1 MQGSLLRTA
10 LFLEET
16 RLTELLQNLTTKQK
30 VRNDRR
36 ITLGRAR
43 DDADRKERALTQE
56 QSSLNGAET
65 RRTQRLEVFVRE
77 GLIESVEK
85 QASDAVVRWGYAAA
99 QHERDRESHR
109 ATRRQQR
116 ETAERLRRESRNETE
131 RAAQLAQEV
140 RRLQEFIAT
149 GEHAREL
156 LSQHPAVTEAAEADF
171 ADPFSPILH
180 QRLATLIASYSRQIA
195 TIDVRYAELNL
206 TKSAIES
213 TGVAGAG
220 AEVAHVVRVLRDAG
234 VRSARPFNEYLA
246 ETIKDAARSR
256 TLVQSDPGRFL
267 GVCGPDRIRKAAG
280 VAWTG
285 RLPRKPVT
293 VSVAS
298 LEPAASQVDR
308 CVVVAE
314 DDSAFNTAAAA
325 RLAPKLAAAM
335 DADSQERKALEKRH
349 ERCVKAQQELESFLA
364 ILEKGAWLKRV
375 SRSK

>member
-1 MQGSLLRTA
+1 M
-10 LFLEET
+10 
-16 RLTELLQNLTTKQK
+16 
-30 VRNDRR
+30 
-36 ITLGRAR
+36 
-43 DDADRKERALTQE
+43 
-56 QSSLNGAET
+56 
-65 RRTQRLEVFVRE
+65 
-77 GLIESVEK
+77 
-85 QASDAVVRWGYAAA
+85 
-99 QHERDRESHR
+99 
-109 ATRRQQR
+109 
-116 ETAERLRRESRNETE
+116 
-131 RAAQLAQEV
+131 
-140 RRLQEFIAT
+140 
-149 GEHAREL
+149 
-156 LSQHPAVTEAAEADF
+156 
-171 ADPFSPILH
+171 
-180 QRLATLIASYSRQIA
+180 
-195 TIDVRYAELNL
+195 
-206 TKSAIES
+206 
-213 TGVAGAG
+213 
-220 AEVAHVVRVLRDAG
+220 VRVLRDAG

-314 DDSAFNTAAAA
+314 DDSAFNCGC
-325 RLAPKLAAAM
+325 RSWPKLAAAM

>member
-1 MQGSLLRTA
+1 M
-10 LFLEET
+10 
-16 RLTELLQNLTTKQK
+16 
-30 VRNDRR
+30 
-36 ITLGRAR
+36 
-43 DDADRKERALTQE
+43 
-56 QSSLNGAET
+56 
-65 RRTQRLEVFVRE
+65 
-77 GLIESVEK
+77 
-85 QASDAVVRWGYAAA
+85 
-99 QHERDRESHR
+99 
-109 ATRRQQR
+109 
-116 ETAERLRRESRNETE
+116 
-131 RAAQLAQEV
+131 
-140 RRLQEFIAT
+140 
-149 GEHAREL
+149 
-156 LSQHPAVTEAAEADF
+156 
-171 ADPFSPILH
+171 
-180 QRLATLIASYSRQIA
+180 ATLIASYSRQIA

-267 GVCGPDRIRKAAG
+267 GVCVARTEFEKAAG

-325 RLAPKLAAAM
+325 RWPKLAAAM